1 MQHETCTPASG
12 PINADNDQNDEM
24 YLIRRAFFTAYG
36 KMHGTKTQALH
47 LPDGMV
53 GNVYFSSVAQNDKGV
68 VNISGIEEELLE
80 RILTPYK
87 IQDEYGTD
95 FFSALYGD
103 EIYELS
109 SVIVKRNGA

>member
-1 MQHETCTPASG
+1 
-12 PINADNDQNDEM
+12 
-24 YLIRRAFFTAYG
+24 
-36 KMHGTKTQALH
+36 
-47 LPDGMV
+47 MV
-53 GNVYFSSVAQNDKGV
+53 GNVCFSSVAQNDKGV
-68 VNISGIEEELLE
+68 VNISGIEEELE

-87 IQDEYGTD
+87 IQDEHGTE